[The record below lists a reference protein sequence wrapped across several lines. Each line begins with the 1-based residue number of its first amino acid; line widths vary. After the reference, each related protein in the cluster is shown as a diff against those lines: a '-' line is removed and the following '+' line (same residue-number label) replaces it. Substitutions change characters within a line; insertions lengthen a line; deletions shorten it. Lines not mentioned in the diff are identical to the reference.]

1 MRLIGIIALALLAS
15 LSLASSVSAQDSPL
29 LLSSINLSS
38 ASVTEGRWVEA
49 TVTLNNPAPNSG
61 AKVSLAVD
69 PAGCGSGP
77 GQRHSSRRRDHRDVP
92 GEDVAT
98 ATSVTIYGNYGVTKS
113 EQLAVMPKVSIDEV
127 ADRVIARERTFV
139 EEMKHRHPLAE
150 TYIQNLKTDK
160 DSVVVPNS
168 DQYFLGRLDLSDGVE
183 DQLFEKQT
191 GLKLSA
197 RR

>member
-1 MRLIGIIALALLAS
+1 MPFPGIGSISAIIHMLAKGPKAARSNHLMRVIGTVILALLVS
-15 LSLASSVSAQDSPL
+15 LSLVGSVSAQDSPL

-38 ASVTEGRWVEA
+38 ASVTEGRSVEA
-49 TVTLNNPAPNSG
+49 TVTLNMAAPNSG

-69 PAGCGSGP
+69 PAGSAL
-77 GQRHSSRRRDHRDVP
+77 VP
-92 GEDVAT
+92 ASITVPAGATSATFPVKVAT

-113 EQLAVMPKVSIDEV
+113 ESLSVMPRMSIDEV

-139 EEMKHRHPLAE
+139 EQMKRRHPLAE

-168 DQYFLGRLDLSDGVE
+168 DQ
-183 DQLFEKQT
+183 
-191 GLKLSA
+191 
-197 RR
+197 